1 MQEVSVLAQM
11 ASWSGWWAL
20 LGAPFAEFAF
30 MRRALVGCLA
40 LSVSAAPMGVF
51 LMLRRMS
58 LTGDAMAHAV
68 LPGAAI
74 GYLFAGLSLGAMTVG
89 GIVAGLVVA
98 LAAGLVSRS
107 TVLREDA
114 SLAAF
119 YLLSLAL
126 GVLIVSTSGNNVDLL
141 HVLFGTVL
149 ALDDAALSLL
159 VGIGGV
165 TVVSLAVLY
174 RPLVLEC
181 LDPAFLRSVSRWS
194 PISHYGFMVLLVIN
208 LVAGFHALGTLM
220 SVGLM
225 VLPAAAARFWLR
237 DVGALLVLASALAFA
252 ACGLGL
258 LVSYHAD
265 WPTSPVI
272 VLCLGVFYLA
282 SLLLGRQGVFRGY
295 RKPAVHLRA

>member
-1 MQEVSVLAQM
+1 MSAGLLDGLSLA
-11 ASWSGWWAL
+11 GLWAL
-20 LGAPFAEFAF
+20 LVEPFLEFGF
-30 MRRALVGCLA
+30 MRRALAGCLA

-58 LTGDAMAHAV
+58 MTGDAMAHAI

-74 GYLFAGLSLGAMTVG
+74 GYLFAGLSLGAMTIG

-98 LAAGLVSRS
+98 VASGLVARG

-114 SLAAF
+114 SMAAF
-119 YLLSLAL
+119 YLISLAL
-126 GVLIVSTSGNNVDLL
+126 GVLIVSTRGNNVDLL

-149 ALDDAALSLL
+149 SLDDPALWLL
-159 VGIGGV
+159 VGIAGFTLLG
-165 TVVSLAVLY
+165 LAVLY

-194 PISHYGFMVLLVIN
+194 PVSHYGFLALLVIN

-225 VLPAAAARFWLR
+225 VLPAAGARFWTRAIGPMLALAS
-237 DVGALLVLASALAFA
+237 GFALL
-252 ACGLGL
+252 ACTVGL

-272 VLCLGVFYLA
+272 VMVLGLLYLG
-282 SLLLGRQGVFRGY
+282 SLLVGRQGLLGRLWRS
-295 RKPAVHLRA
+295 PVHLKA

>member
-1 MQEVSVLAQM
+1 MSAGLLDGPSLAGL
-11 ASWSGWWAL
+11 WSL
-20 LGAPFAEFAF
+20 LLEPFLEFGF
-30 MRRALVGCLA
+30 MRRALAGCLA

-58 LTGDAMAHAV
+58 MTGDAMAHAI

-98 LAAGLVSRS
+98 IASGLVARG

-114 SLAAF
+114 SMAAF
-119 YLLSLAL
+119 YLISLAL
-126 GVLIVSTSGNNVDLL
+126 GVLIVSTRGNNVDLL

-149 ALDDAALSLL
+149 SLDDPALWLL
-159 VGIGGV
+159 VGIAGFTLLG
-165 TVVSLAVLY
+165 LALLY

-194 PISHYGFMVLLVIN
+194 PVSHYGFLALLVIN

-225 VLPAAAARFWLR
+225 VLPAAGARFWTRAIGPMLALAS
-237 DVGALLVLASALAFA
+237 GFALL
-252 ACGLGL
+252 ACSIGL

-272 VLCLGVFYLA
+272 VMALGLLYLL
-282 SLLLGRQGVFRGY
+282 SLLVGRQGLLGRLWRS
-295 RKPAVHLRA
+295 PVHLKA

>member
-1 MQEVSVLAQM
+1 MSVSLQDGLNLAGL
-11 ASWSGWWAL
+11 WSL
-20 LGAPFAEFAF
+20 LVEPFLEFGF
-30 MRRALVGCLA
+30 MRRALAGCLA

-58 LTGDAMAHAV
+58 MTGDAMAHAI

-74 GYLFAGLSLGAMTVG
+74 GYLFAGLSLGAMTIG

-98 LAAGLVSRS
+98 VASGLVARG

-114 SLAAF
+114 SMAAF
-119 YLLSLAL
+119 YLISLAL
-126 GVLIVSTSGNNVDLL
+126 GVLIVSTRGNNVDLL

-149 ALDDAALSLL
+149 SLDDPALWLL
-159 VGIGGV
+159 VGIAGFTLLG
-165 TVVSLAVLY
+165 LAVLY

-194 PISHYGFMVLLVIN
+194 PVSHYGFLALLVIN

-225 VLPAAAARFWLR
+225 VLPAAGARFWTRAIGPMLALAS
-237 DVGALLVLASALAFA
+237 GFALL
-252 ACGLGL
+252 ACTVGL

-272 VLCLGVFYLA
+272 VMVLGLLYLG
-282 SLLLGRQGVFRGY
+282 SLLVGRQGLLGRLWRS
-295 RKPAVHLRA
+295 PVHLKA

>member
-1 MQEVSVLAQM
+1 MSVSLQEGLNLAGL
-11 ASWSGWWAL
+11 WSL
-20 LGAPFAEFAF
+20 LVEPFLEFGF
-30 MRRALVGCLA
+30 MRRALAGCLA

-58 LTGDAMAHAV
+58 MTGDAMAHAI

-74 GYLFAGLSLGAMTVG
+74 GYLFAGLSLGAMTIG

-98 LAAGLVSRS
+98 VASGLVARG

-114 SLAAF
+114 SMAAF
-119 YLLSLAL
+119 YLISLAL
-126 GVLIVSTSGNNVDLL
+126 GVLIVSTRGNNVDLL

-149 ALDDAALSLL
+149 SLDDPALWLL
-159 VGIGGV
+159 VGIAGFTLLG
-165 TVVSLAVLY
+165 LAVLY

-194 PISHYGFMVLLVIN
+194 PVSHYGFLTLLVIN

-225 VLPAAAARFWLR
+225 VLPAAGARFWTRAIGPMLALAS
-237 DVGALLVLASALAFA
+237 GFALL
-252 ACGLGL
+252 ACSIGL

-272 VLCLGVFYLA
+272 VMVLGLLYLG
-282 SLLLGRQGVFRGY
+282 SLLVGRQGLLGRLWRS
-295 RKPAVHLRA
+295 PVHLKA